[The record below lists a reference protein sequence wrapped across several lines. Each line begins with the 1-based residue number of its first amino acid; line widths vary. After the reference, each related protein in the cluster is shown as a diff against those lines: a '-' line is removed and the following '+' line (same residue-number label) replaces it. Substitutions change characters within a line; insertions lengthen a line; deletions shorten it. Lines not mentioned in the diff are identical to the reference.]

1 MRHPKL
7 VEFERKLKALFDS
20 IDDHLEQKYGDLF
33 PLHPA
38 RARRGE
44 TSNKEQDGLFT
55 IGANFS
61 PGFGSEFGRGYVIE
75 VRMVTLADVPDYVRE
90 QIEQEVAD
98 LAAEKL
104 PYYLPGR
111 KLTVD
116 RDGRLYKIHGD
127 LSLGTL

>member
-7 VEFERKLKALFDS
+7 VEFEGKLKGMFDS
-20 IDDHLEQKYGDLF
+20 IDDYLEEEYGELF

-38 RARRGE
+38 RAKRGR

-55 IGANFS
+55 VSANFT
-61 PGFGSEFGRGYVIE
+61 PGFASTYGRGYIIE
-75 VRMVTLADVPDYVRE
+75 VRMVTLANVPDYVRE

-111 KLTVD
+111 TLTVD

-127 LSLGTL
+127 LRLGSL

>member
-7 VEFERKLKALFDS
+7 VEFERQLKAMFDS
-20 IDDHLEQKYGDLF
+20 IDDYLEEEYGDLY

-38 RARRGE
+38 RAKRGR
-44 TSNKEQDGLFT
+44 TANKQQDGLFNV
-55 IGANFS
+55 GANFT
-61 PGFGSEFGRGYVIE
+61 PGFASTYGRGYLIE
-75 VRMVTLADVPDYVRE
+75 VRMVTLANVPDYVRE

-111 KLTVD
+111 TLTVD

-127 LSLGTL
+127 LSLGSV

>member
-7 VEFERKLKALFDS
+7 VEFDRKLKALFDS
-20 IDDHLEQKYGDLF
+20 IDDYLEDKYGHLY

-38 RARRGE
+38 RAERGK
-44 TSNKEQDGLFT
+44 TSNKGQDGLFNV
-55 IGANFS
+55 GVSFS
-61 PGFGSEFGRGYVIE
+61 PGYGSTYGRGYVIE
-75 VRMVTLADVPDYVRE
+75 VEMVTLANVPDYVRE

-98 LAAEKL
+98 VAAEKL

-127 LSLGTL
+127 LSLGSL